1 MDSVLYIGTE
11 KGVVTARSSDHRSWE
26 IVERGL
32 ESWAVPELAVSPDGP
47 NKVFAGTRGDGVW
60 VSEDFGKSWKK
71 PCYGKRG
78 PGKVRCVTIDPHDS
92 RRIYAGG
99 EPIDLF
105 VSEDEGKNWERL
117 DAIWDIPFVATI
129 PYPVA
134 TVEPHLRDLAVDPSD
149 PDILYAALQVGY
161 MVKST
166 DRGKSWKLLD
176 DDIDCDVH
184 TIVIDPSDPRHLFI
198 ATGGNGARNGDAPG
212 RALYI
217 SEDAGDS
224 WTPAAMNF
232 SSEYSVPITLDPVDP
247 KRVYSAVANGA
258 PGGWRRRASGAEAT
272 MIRSDDGGANWKGIA
287 AGIASEDFPEAIVAD
302 QEIAGRLY
310 AGCRNGKM
318 YTSDDGGDN
327 FGAMDFGLEV
337 SNLRCV
343 VLAHA

>member
-1 MDSVLYIGTE
+1 MDAILYMGTE
-11 KGVVTARSSDHRSWE
+11 KGVVTARSRDQHAWE

-32 ESWAVPELAVSPDGP
+32 ETWGVPELAVTPTGP

-78 PGKVRCVTIDPHDS
+78 PGKVRCVTVDPHEP
-92 RRIYAGG
+92 RRLYAGC

-105 VSEDEGKNWERL
+105 VSEDEGASWDRI

-134 TVEPHLRDLAVDPSD
+134 TVEPHVRDLIVDPTD

-161 MVKST
+161 IVKSM

-176 DDIDCDVH
+176 DNFDCDVH

-198 ATGGNGARNGDAPG
+198 ATGGNGARSGDAPG
-212 RALYI
+212 RALYV

-224 WTPAAMNF
+224 WSPMAMNF
-232 SSEYSVPITLDPVDP
+232 SNEYSVPLTLDPMDP
-247 KRVYSAVANGA
+247 KRVYSAVANG
-258 PGGWRRRASGAEAT
+258 PPSGWRRRDSGAEST
-272 MIRSDDGGANWKGIA
+272 FIRSGDGGESWQAVGGGIPA
-287 AGIASEDFPEAIVAD
+287 KDFPEAIIAD
-302 QEIAGRLY
+302 HEHAGRLY
-310 AGCRNGKM
+310 AGCRNGKI
-318 YTSDDGGDN
+318 YTSEDSGDTWDDLDI
-327 FGAMDFGLEV
+327 GLGV
-337 SNLRCV
+337 SELRSV
-343 VLAHA
+343 ALVHA